1 MDNYITLF
9 YNITTS
15 FVLYYL
21 QKDWENTDKHFK
33 KFQKKLID
41 YNYYSKSQ
49 KKTFIEEKFYTFIKK
64 NGNYNLSKSDFKQI
78 YLNFFS
84 ELVNALLYENISKKD
99 IAIFK
104 LKNPTFFN
112 TNKIDFDIPKINDF
126 IFTIFKNSVK
136 FTYNNVE
143 IISQKNNFTLKNN
156 ILEIIKNKIYSFIPI
171 TDILRIQNFITSSNV
186 NSDDNSSENVELN
199 VNSNINSSINSNE
212 NSSVNSELIKFDKN
226 INSSDNSEL
235 IKFDKNINSSDN
247 SELFKKKFDKN
258 INSSVNSS
266 VNSNVNSSVNSE
278 LFKKFD
284 KTTNSSINSSENE
297 NNVELN
303 YIENVIDKSNAN
315 LKSVKLN

>member
-171 TDILRIQNFITSSNV
+171 TDILRIQNFINKELDKNKTTNSSESVSEDISVNSNV
-186 NSDDNSSENVELN
+186 NSSEN
-199 VNSNINSSINSNE
+199 I
-212 NSSVNSELIKFDKN
+212 SVNSELIKFDKN

-235 IKFDKNINSSDN
+235 IKFDKNI
-247 SELFKKKFDKN
+247 
-258 INSSVNSS
+258 
-266 VNSNVNSSVNSE
+266 NSSVNSE